1 MSRKKE
7 RLDRLLVEK
16 GLVETR
22 SRGQALIMAG
32 KVLVDGQSG
41 TKSGMMVPAEAQI
54 ELISPSPY
62 VSRGGYKLAAALD
75 AFAIDVSNRICADV
89 GASTG
94 GFTDVLLQRG
104 ALRVFAVDVGYGQ
117 IDWRLRQDDRV
128 RLLERTNARYLAS
141 LAEPVSLVTID
152 VSFISLR
159 RILPAVKGWLGKRAD
174 IVALVKPQ
182 FEAGRAMVGKG
193 GIVRDPAVHRH
204 VLHDILSWSEDR
216 ELAVKGLIRSPIEGS
231 GGNVEFL
238 MWLQPGQEANLDPV
252 QAIQSVT

>member
-1 MSRKKE
+1 
-7 RLDRLLVEK
+7 
-16 GLVETR
+16 
-22 SRGQALIMAG
+22 MAG
-32 KVLVDGQSG
+32 KVLVDGQSE
-41 TKSGMMVPAEAQI
+41 TKSGTMVPAEARI
-54 ELISPSPY
+54 ELISPPPY
-62 VSRGGYKLAAALD
+62 VSRGGYKLAAAVD

-117 IDWRLRQDDRV
+117 INWRLRQDDRV

-141 LAEPVSLVTID
+141 LPEPVSLVTID

-159 RILPAVKGWLGKRAD
+159 RILPVVKGWLGKRAD

-182 FEAGRAMVGKG
+182 FEAGREMVGKG

-204 VLHDILSWSEDR
+204 VLHDILSWSQDR
-216 ELAVKGLIRSPIEGS
+216 ELAAKGLIRSPIEGS
-231 GGNVEFL
+231 AGNVEFL
-238 MWLQPGQEANLDPV
+238 MWLQPGQEANLDLL